1 MFSACG
7 ALPMKWE
14 GTCAFGSAFAAF
26 DKAHRRPGNVAAGR
40 EHVRQHFCLSP
51 RRITVARFD
60 AQPSEDPMGAL
71 CRMALEITF
80 DELPADVIAHAK
92 HALLDATA
100 VMIGGSGLE
109 GIPEIVELVK
119 EKGGAEQ
126 SVIPFYGGRVPAAE
140 AALAIGPM
148 PRAMDCGD
156 LHEEAGHV
164 SEYIVSSL
172 LAASGLRQTVSGEE
186 FLAALVVGQ
195 ETLIRIGSAYKVISR
210 ALAHNDC
217 GGHYVFGAVAA
228 VGRLLRLTQEHLENA
243 QGIARTMT
251 QPHTLGIYSP
261 ATLMVRMHHG
271 LVCQSAITACLMAQ
285 KGITGPRQSVLTG
298 PNGFLTTAKWEV
310 EPEALTRGLGEHWEM
325 TRITSKA
332 HSACYFSH
340 SSIDG
345 ILEQMHTHGFEAE
358 DIASIH
364 IEVSTPAWQAVC
376 EPMGNKWSPQTVPEC
391 QFSLPYVV
399 ASAAVD
405 GHVFLD
411 TYDQQSRVREG
422 VRELMTRISAQ
433 EVPSVADWG
442 ARLHTRLRDGRQ
454 FETEHEYVKGHPNIP
469 FNEQDFIDKFRRC
482 VPYSV
487 LPLDKQ
493 TVDTLISSILD
504 LEDVTDVVGALLL
517 PLTPNPGP
525 PASCRDSAVATS

>member
-1 MFSACG
+1 MNLVS
-7 ALPMKWE
+7 K
-14 GTCAFGSAFAAF
+14 F
-26 DKAHRRPGNVAAGR
+26 DV
-40 EHVRQHFCLSP
+40 
-51 RRITVARFD
+51 
-60 AQPSEDPMGAL
+60 QPSEDPMSAL

-80 DELPADVIAHAK
+80 DELPEEVIVHAK
-92 HALLDATA
+92 HALLDTTA
-100 VMIGGSGLE
+100 VMIGGSGLD

-119 EKGGAEQ
+119 EKGGIEQ

-164 SEYIVSSL
+164 SEYIVASL
-172 LAASGLRQTVSGEE
+172 FAASGLCLAVSGKE

-210 ALAHNDC
+210 AIAHNDC
-217 GGHYVFGAVAA
+217 GGHYIFGAVAA
-228 VGRLLRLTQEHLENA
+228 VGRLLGLTQEQLENA

-271 LVCQSAITACLMAQ
+271 LVCQSAITACLMAR
-285 KGITGPRQSVLTG
+285 KGITGPRNSVLTG

-310 EPEALTRGLGEHWEM
+310 ESEALTRSLGDHWEM
-325 TRITSKA
+325 TQITSKA

-345 ILEQMHTHGFEAE
+345 ILEQMHVHGFEAE
-358 DIASIH
+358 EIASIH

-376 EPMGNKWSPQTVPEC
+376 EPVDNKWSPQTVPEC

-399 ASAAVD
+399 ASAAFE
-405 GHVFLD
+405 GRVFLD
-411 TYDQQSRVREG
+411 TYDPQALLRED
-422 VRELMTRISAQ
+422 VRELMTRISAK
-433 EVPSVADWG
+433 ELPSLADWG
-442 ARLHTRLRDGRQ
+442 SRVHTTLRDGRE
-454 FETEHEYVKGHPNIP
+454 FATERKYVKGHPKIP
-469 FNEQDFIDKFRRC
+469 FDEQDFVAKFRQC

-487 LPLDKQ
+487 FPLNRR
-493 TVDTLISSILD
+493 TENALIQSILG
-504 LEDVTDVVGALLL
+504 LEDVGDVVEALLL
-517 PLTPNPGP
+517 PLTPSLG
-525 PASCRDSAVATS
+525 